1 MRELSS
7 NRVVFESYASND
19 GPWLDDNRGLS
30 RPCSRPRFRVSP
42 SRRPGRAG
50 WTSRSAA
57 NSSLRKWLLHGGG
70 YPYNEI
76 AMEATRI
83 IAVRHGET
91 AWNVDARI
99 QGQLDVGLNDT
110 GRWQARR
117 VGEALAGE
125 QISAVYSSDLGR
137 AHQTAQSIAEVTGV
151 AVVPEEGLRERS
163 FGIFEGKTFDEI
175 HETWPDHAH
184 NWRKRIPEW
193 EPPEGGESLIQL
205 RERVTRTL
213 QSLAARHPGEQI
225 VVVAHGGVLDAIYR
239 VATGQEVNSP
249 RTWELPNGA
258 INRLL
263 WTPEGFTLVG
273 WSDTQH
279 LDPDTLDDDP
289 V

>member
-1 MRELSS
+1 
-7 NRVVFESYASND
+7 
-19 GPWLDDNRGLS
+19 
-30 RPCSRPRFRVSP
+30 
-42 SRRPGRAG
+42 
-50 WTSRSAA
+50 
-57 NSSLRKWLLHGGG
+57 
-70 YPYNEI
+70 
-76 AMEATRI
+76 MEATRI

-99 QGQLDVGLNDT
+99 QGQLDIGLNDT

-117 VGEALAGE
+117 VGEALATE
-125 QISAVYSSDLGR
+125 PITAVYSSDLGR
-137 AHQTAQSIAEVTGV
+137 AHETAQAVAAMTGIPVV
-151 AVVPEEGLRERS
+151 ADEGLRERS

-193 EPPEGGESLIQL
+193 QPPDGGESLLEL
-205 RERVTRTL
+205 RERVTRTMRE
-213 QSLAARHPGEQI
+213 LAARHPGEQI
-225 VVVAHGGVLDAIYR
+225 VVVAHGGVLDTLYR

-279 LDPDTLDDDP
+279 LDHEAADENTSF
-289 V
+289 

>member
-1 MRELSS
+1 
-7 NRVVFESYASND
+7 
-19 GPWLDDNRGLS
+19 
-30 RPCSRPRFRVSP
+30 
-42 SRRPGRAG
+42 
-50 WTSRSAA
+50 
-57 NSSLRKWLLHGGG
+57 
-70 YPYNEI
+70 
-76 AMEATRI
+76 MEATRI

-99 QGQLDVGLNDT
+99 QGQLDIGLNDT

-117 VGEALAGE
+117 VGEALATE
-125 QISAVYSSDLGR
+125 TITAVYSSDLGR
-137 AHQTAQSIAEVTGV
+137 AHETAQAVAEVTGIPVV
-151 AVVPEEGLRERS
+151 ADEGLRERS

-193 EPPEGGESLIQL
+193 QPPDGGESLLEL
-205 RERVTRTL
+205 RERVTRTVRE
-213 QSLAARHPGEQI
+213 LAARHPGEQI
-225 VVVAHGGVLDAIYR
+225 VVVAHGGVLDTLYR

-279 LDPDTLDDDP
+279 LDHEAADENTSF
-289 V
+289 

>member
-1 MRELSS
+1 
-7 NRVVFESYASND
+7 
-19 GPWLDDNRGLS
+19 
-30 RPCSRPRFRVSP
+30 
-42 SRRPGRAG
+42 
-50 WTSRSAA
+50 
-57 NSSLRKWLLHGGG
+57 
-70 YPYNEI
+70 
-76 AMEATRI
+76 MEATRI

-91 AWNVDARI
+91 AWNVAARI
-99 QGQLDVGLNDT
+99 QGQMDVGLNDT

-117 VGEALAGE
+117 VGEALASE

-137 AHQTAQSIAEVTGV
+137 AQQTAQSIADMTGV
-151 AVVPEEGLRERS
+151 PVVPDEGLRERG
-163 FGIFEGKTFDEI
+163 FGMFEGKTITEI
-175 HETWPDHAH
+175 HENWPDQAQ

-193 EPPEGGESLIQL
+193 APPEGGESLLQL

-213 QSLAARHPGEQI
+213 HALASRHPGEQI
-225 VVVAHGGVLDAIYR
+225 VVVAHGGVLDALYR

-279 LDPDTLDDDP
+279 LDHAAADENTSF
-289 V
+289 